1 MALPPIIAV
10 FNAKGGVGKTTT
22 VVNLATCL
30 AAFGRRVLVIDMDAQ
45 GNATT
50 SFAQAQLPQVGTY
63 DLITGRLPL
72 ARITM
77 PTLIDGVSLVGTT
90 DDLGIIDVELAVSP
104 LKHGVLR
111 SILAELPE
119 GEVDLVL
126 VDCPPAIGAMTV
138 NALLS
143 AHAVIVPVNPT
154 PFAHDGLMRTW
165 RIVKRLHATLNPGLF
180 IQGVLVTLA
189 DVEGESEWSLERVM
203 QAELG
208 DLLYDLRIGHDPQV
222 FVAAAGHGLPA
233 VIYDPASEG
242 ARQYLDLAQK
252 VLEGEPRLR
261 RVASGLT
268 ETPQPAPV
276 RSRIEAE
283 NALAAWHGRARESG
297 MLDTRVNVPELGTAL
312 PPAVFAATAEPASR
326 NSAIALAATGLAGT
340 VLGAGAALLATLLVP
355 G

>member
-30 AAFGRRVLVIDMDAQ
+30 AAYGRKILVIDMDAQ

-50 SFAQAQLPQVGTY
+50 SFAQATLPAAGTY
-63 DLITGRLPL
+63 DLLTGRMGL
-72 ARITM
+72 AEVVM
-77 PTLIDGVSLVGTT
+77 PSLVDGVSLVGAT
-90 DDLGIIDVELAVSP
+90 DDMGIIDVELAVSP

-119 GEVDLVL
+119 GAVDLVL

-143 AHAVIVPVNPT
+143 AHAVIVPANPT

-165 RIVKRLHATLNPGLF
+165 KIVKRLHATLNPGLF
-180 IQGVLVTLA
+180 IQGVLLTLA
-189 DVEGESEWSLERVM
+189 DAEGEAEWSMERVM

-208 DLLYDLRIGHDPQV
+208 DLVYDLRIGHDPKV

-233 VIYDPASEG
+233 VIFDPTSEG
-242 ARQYLDLAQK
+242 ARQYLDLAEI

-261 RVASGLT
+261 RAVQGLASN
-268 ETPQPAPV
+268 PPPVPA
-276 RSRIEAE
+276 RSRAEAE
-283 NALAAWHGRARESG
+283 NALAAWHGMARERG
-297 MLDTRVNVPELGTAL
+297 LLDASLNVPELGDRL
-312 PPAVFAATAEPASR
+312 PPPVFSDKPEPSGRCSTAILVTA
-326 NSAIALAATGLAGT
+326 GLAGA
-340 VLGAGAALLATLLVP
+340 VLGAGGAMLAVLL
-355 G
+355 GR